1 MFFQILLFV
10 AFCVFTKYFLSKL
23 QNLPPSPFPT
33 LPIIGHLYLLK
44 TKKPLHQT
52 LSNLSNKYG
61 PIVFLNFGSR
71 PVLLISSPSL
81 AEECLT
87 KRDVVFANRPRLLAG
102 KHLGYNYTSLTWAPY
117 GDHWRNLRKIAS
129 LEILSSHRVQTL
141 SHIRSHEV
149 HSLIRRLLSQK
160 DQPVDMKA
168 LFFELTLNVMMRMIA
183 GKREVEEGRKIREIV
198 TETFLL
204 GGVTIMEDYLP
215 FLRWVGNRGKEKRL
229 ILVQEKRDSFM
240 QSLIEKH
247 KRMGSSEGEK
257 KTLIEVMLAKQE
269 SEPEYFKDEIIR
281 GIMLVLLSAGTDT
294 SAGTMEWAMSLLL
307 NHPKVLKKVQAEID
321 NVVGHDRLI
330 DEADLAKLPYLHCI
344 VNETMRMYPAG
355 PLLVPH
361 ESSEDCM
368 VGGFKVPGGT
378 ILLVNMWA
386 IHNDPKIWDEPR
398 SFKPERFE
406 GFEGVRD
413 GFKFVPFG
421 SGRRGCPGEGLAVRV
436 VGLALGSL
444 LQCFEWDRI
453 GEEMV
458 DMSEGSGLTLPKA
471 QSLFANCRPRPAMA
485 NLLSHI

>member
-1 MFFQILLFV
+1 
-10 AFCVFTKYFLSKL
+10 
-23 QNLPPSPFPT
+23 
-33 LPIIGHLYLLK
+33 
-44 TKKPLHQT
+44 
-52 LSNLSNKYG
+52 
-61 PIVFLNFGSR
+61 
-71 PVLLISSPSL
+71 
-81 AEECLT
+81 
-87 KRDVVFANRPRLLAG
+87 
-102 KHLGYNYTSLTWAPY
+102 
-117 GDHWRNLRKIAS
+117 
-129 LEILSSHRVQTL
+129 
-141 SHIRSHEV
+141 
-149 HSLIRRLLSQK
+149 
-160 DQPVDMKA
+160 
-168 LFFELTLNVMMRMIA
+168 
-183 GKREVEEGRKIREIV
+183 
-198 TETFLL
+198 
-204 GGVTIMEDYLP
+204 
-215 FLRWVGNRGKEKRL
+215 
-229 ILVQEKRDSFM
+229 
-240 QSLIEKH
+240 
-247 KRMGSSEGEK
+247 
-257 KTLIEVMLAKQE
+257 
-269 SEPEYFKDEIIR
+269 
-281 GIMLVLLSAGTDT
+281 
-294 SAGTMEWAMSLLL
+294 MSLLL

-344 VNETMRMYPAG
+344 INETMRMYPAG

-368 VGGFKVPGGT
+368 VGGFKVPCGT

-398 SFKPERFE
+398 SFKPERFD

-471 QSLFANCRPRPAMA
+471 QPLFANCGPRPAMA

>member
-1 MFFQILLFV
+1 MLFQILIFV
-10 AFCVFTKYFLSKL
+10 AFYVFTKHFLSKL

-81 AEECLT
+81 AEECLR
-87 KRDVVFANRPRLLAG
+87 KRDIVFANRPRLLAG
-102 KHLGYNYTSLTWAPY
+102 KHLGYNYTSLSWAPY

-141 SHIRSHEV
+141 SDIRSHEV

-240 QSLIEKH
+240 QSLIEEH
-247 KRMGSSEGEK
+247 RRMGSSEGEK

-281 GIMLVLLSAGTDT
+281 GIMLVLLFAGTDT

-398 SFKPERFE
+398 SFKPKRFE

-471 QSLFANCRPRPAMA
+471 QSLFANCCPRPTMA

>member
-1 MFFQILLFV
+1 M
-10 AFCVFTKYFLSKL
+10 
-23 QNLPPSPFPT
+23 
-33 LPIIGHLYLLK
+33 
-44 TKKPLHQT
+44 
-52 LSNLSNKYG
+52 
-61 PIVFLNFGSR
+61 
-71 PVLLISSPSL
+71 
-81 AEECLT
+81 
-87 KRDVVFANRPRLLAG
+87 
-102 KHLGYNYTSLTWAPY
+102 
-117 GDHWRNLRKIAS
+117 
-129 LEILSSHRVQTL
+129 
-141 SHIRSHEV
+141 
-149 HSLIRRLLSQK
+149 
-160 DQPVDMKA
+160 DMKA

-240 QSLIEKH
+240 QSLIEEH
-247 KRMGSSEGEK
+247 RRMGSSEGEE
-257 KTLIEVMLAKQE
+257 KTLIEVMLARQE
-269 SEPEYFKDEIIR
+269 SEPEYFKDDIIR

-344 VNETMRMYPAG
+344 VNETMRLYPAG

-471 QSLFANCRPRPAMA
+471 QPLFANCRPRPAMA
-485 NLLSHI
+485 NLLSRI

>member
-1 MFFQILLFV
+1 MICVQALL
-10 AFCVFTKYFLSKL
+10 T
-23 QNLPPSPFPT
+23 
-33 LPIIGHLYLLK
+33 
-44 TKKPLHQT
+44 
-52 LSNLSNKYG
+52 
-61 PIVFLNFGSR
+61 
-71 PVLLISSPSL
+71 
-81 AEECLT
+81 
-87 KRDVVFANRPRLLAG
+87 
-102 KHLGYNYTSLTWAPY
+102 
-117 GDHWRNLRKIAS
+117 
-129 LEILSSHRVQTL
+129 
-141 SHIRSHEV
+141 
-149 HSLIRRLLSQK
+149 
-160 DQPVDMKA
+160 
-168 LFFELTLNVMMRMIA
+168 
-183 GKREVEEGRKIREIV
+183 
-198 TETFLL
+198 
-204 GGVTIMEDYLP
+204 
-215 FLRWVGNRGKEKRL
+215 
-229 ILVQEKRDSFM
+229 
-240 QSLIEKH
+240 
-247 KRMGSSEGEK
+247 
-257 KTLIEVMLAKQE
+257 
-269 SEPEYFKDEIIR
+269 
-281 GIMLVLLSAGTDT
+281 AGTDT

-330 DEADLAKLPYLHCI
+330 NEADLAKLPYLHCI

-386 IHNDPKIWDEPR
+386 IQNDPKIWDEPR

-421 SGRRGCPGEGLAVRV
+421 SGRRGCPGEALASRV

-471 QSLFANCRPRPAMA
+471 QSLFANCRPRPTMA